1 MAASAAWPPDSQN
14 MSTLRALIV
23 HADDFGE
30 TEEITRGI
38 SAGIEARAITST
50 TVMANMPGT
59 AFALREVKRLGDVVS
74 FGLHLNLCEGN
85 PLTHCPSL
93 TRRDGAFLSKRRVAL
108 RAMAGLLSMREL
120 DAEVQAQAGLLR
132 DAGVRLSHI
141 DGHKH
146 LHQLPQVR
154 DAVVRAAR
162 RFALQRVRRSL
173 AGAPGW
179 RAHASTA
186 VRQAFAW
193 RAGRLFAAN
202 RLRYPARVVDLAEI
216 ERAATVQRGAELL
229 GTGSIIEVFCHPGTE
244 QADLDKPGSCDRNAE
259 LRFLLSDR
267 WAELMSLSGREAV
280 TYWRV

>member
-1 MAASAAWPPDSQN
+1 
-14 MSTLRALIV
+14 MSTPRALIV

-38 SAGIEARAITST
+38 SAGIEAGAITST

-59 AFALREVKRLGDVVS
+59 GFALREVRRLGDVAS
-74 FGLHLNLCEGN
+74 FGLHLNLCEGY
-85 PLTHCPSL
+85 PLTRCPTL
-93 TRRDGAFLSKRRVAL
+93 TGRDGAFLPKRQIAF
-108 RAMAGLLSMREL
+108 RAMAGLLSSSEL

-154 DAVVRAAR
+154 DSVVRAAQ
-162 RFALQRVRRSL
+162 RFGLERVRRSL
-173 AGAPGW
+173 AGDPGW

-186 VRQAFAW
+186 VRQALAW
-193 RAGRLFAAN
+193 RAGRLFAAH
-202 RLRYPARVVDLAEI
+202 RLRYPARVVDLAELG
-216 ERAATVQRGAELL
+216 RAATAQRGAELL
-229 GTGSIIEVFCHPGTE
+229 GAGHIIEVFCHPGTE
-244 QADLDKPGSCDRNAE
+244 QADAEKPGSCERSAE
-259 LRFLLSDR
+259 LRFLLSER
-267 WAELMSLSGREAV
+267 WTELMRLSGREAV